1 MSHAPAKGTSYN
13 PLMTVSPTHIIRATV
28 GVGFKRGRLR
38 YAYQILRGRDL
49 KTKETTPET
58 RAENF
63 ATFGRALDLVLDL
76 NNWHAFINTL
86 AEAAM
91 SVPTRWGRAMRSC
104 SVMRFT
110 LSGAT
115 SSVWS
120 RWLCA
125 GSCGAGISP
134 QP

>member
-1 MSHAPAKGTSYN
+1 MNSQGQALKQDDFIMTLLSVYEPAMRERIEEFCAMSHAPAKGTSYN

-63 ATFGRALDLVLDL
+63 ATFGR
-76 NNWHAFINTL
+76 
-86 AEAAM
+86 
-91 SVPTRWGRAMRSC
+91 G
-104 SVMRFT
+104 
-110 LSGAT
+110 
-115 SSVWS
+115 
-120 RWLCA
+120 
-125 GSCGAGISP
+125 
-134 QP
+134 